1 MSGRTALT
9 SRECAYP
16 LATILE
22 PLPVPATCPVS
33 VRAVQGIQC
42 QSGLPCRRE
51 LVTRQIPFLLD
62 LPPFGS
68 TRAWITSPSSHVCA
82 QSFSYLPSL
91 SSVSWRCLN
100 LVNPAV
106 DPHVSLSRPESP
118 ATCPAGLSAF
128 TRPQPEA
135 NKPLL

>member
-16 LATILE
+16 PATILE

-33 VRAVQGIQC
+33 VRAVQGIQS
-42 QSGLPCRRE
+42 QSGLPCRQE
-51 LVTRQIPFLLD
+51 LGTRQIPFLLD

-68 TRAWITSPSSHVCA
+68 TRAWISSRSSHVCA
-82 QSFSYLPSL
+82 RSFSYLPSL
-91 SSVSWRCLN
+91 SSVSWGGLN

-106 DPHVSLSRPESP
+106 DPHVSLARPESP

-128 TRPQPEA
+128 THPQPEA
-135 NKPLL
+135 NEPLL

>member
-16 LATILE
+16 PATILE

-33 VRAVQGIQC
+33 VRAVQGIQS

-51 LVTRQIPFLLD
+51 LGTRQIPFLLD

-68 TRAWITSPSSHVCA
+68 TRAWISSRSSHVCVCA
-82 QSFSYLPSL
+82 VLQLSSL
-91 SSVSWRCLN
+91 SVICELGG
-100 LVNPAV
+100 V
-106 DPHVSLSRPESP
+106 ESGEP
-118 ATCPAGLSAF
+118 SSGPPRFPRQT
-128 TRPQPEA
+128 
-135 NKPLL
+135 